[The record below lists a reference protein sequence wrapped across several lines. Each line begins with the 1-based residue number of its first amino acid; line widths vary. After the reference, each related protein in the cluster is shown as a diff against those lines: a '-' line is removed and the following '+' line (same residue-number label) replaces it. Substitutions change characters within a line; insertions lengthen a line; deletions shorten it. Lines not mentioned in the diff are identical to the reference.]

1 VSMSTVFDNVTIRFW
16 HGGGFKTVG
25 NNDMVYKG
33 GVGRNFVVDPDELC
47 YWDLV
52 EFGRKCGH
60 DNVQGMYYLV
70 PGMSLENGLRKIIG
84 DEEVLQMGEIAVKY
98 RAVEAYLLH
107 SEVEPN
113 LSPCE
118 QPIQINRRKKL
129 TPKKG
134 PHTKLGAKLPSVKF
148 VSTELPEIDTNFLDN
163 YEREDN
169 RAESP
174 LKWSELIGSAG
185 ESSEEDDPLYEPE
198 YKKFCEGYEYDDDEE
213 EDDDFEVDDETHTEL
228 EDDFSLFDIDLEVEL
243 SQEVEKT
250 NYIQPESDESDD
262 ELREARDRVKNCNNN
277 ILQVALQLHKEACEG
292 KLGDQPQNNQAQ
304 SSAITTY
311 QGGGTSDYEGSD
323 EDIDRPTRSE
333 EELEGGNQSE
343 KGELVQADT
352 DFTKFRWKVGQ
363 RFANGTEFKDVVSK
377 YAVMQ
382 GRDVRDATWLVKK
395 VVNSHTCH
403 RNMNKNRQLKS
414 SWVARKLLEMFKSRP
429 HWPAKEVVET
439 VRRAYRVIVSR
450 NIAYK
455 VKYHAHKMLHG
466 SMKEHYMKVER
477 YIKALELA
485 SPETVLQLVVAPQP
499 NKSTPVFNRCF
510 TCFEGVKEGWK
521 AGCRRVICVDAAF
534 LKTFLGGQIMTAV
547 SRDPNDQMFPIC
559 WAVVEGENN
568 LSWVWF
574 FTHLQSCLGL
584 GDGSG
589 IAIISDEHQI
599 AKAYNLAD
607 FNDAIDELSEMN
619 AEAALAFRRY
629 YLDQL
634 NVDLV
639 ARSCSCRKWNMVG
652 IPCCHAIACIYFQN
666 KEAEAFVD
674 DCYKVESY
682 AKAYSDS
689 IPPCEGERY
698 WPRVPCN
705 LDPPPIKAGPGRPRK
720 NRGRPRLQ
728 PSTSTPATTATAT
741 PIEEPSQIGSSSTPT
756 TTATATPSSAHHTA
770 SAQPSQLGRGGRLIV
785 GGQGARSTTLARGPT
800 TSGRGSAAAGS
811 KAVAGNTGGQ
821 GRGRGRGKGRGRN
834 QSPIGIGVLFGA
846 DGTPQVPRTRGRPK
860 STTNSSQTSTLDHQ
874 QL

>member
-1 VSMSTVFDNVTIRFW
+1 MSTVFDNVTIRFW
-16 HGGGFKTVG
+16 HGGGFTTVG

-33 GVGRNFVVDPDELC
+33 GVGRNFFVDPDELC
-47 YWDLV
+47 YWDVV

-60 DNVQGMYYLV
+60 DNVLGMYYLV

-98 RAVEAYLLH
+98 RAVEVYLLH

-118 QPIQINRRKKL
+118 QPIQSIVSNPIQTEIGAKNLTQNTENIVENPPSKVNRRKKL

-134 PHTKLGAKLPSVKF
+134 PHTKLVTPPRKSLRLQKDASTSSKEALITPALNINYTSSKYASPTSTYTNSPSLQNLSDPPTLLNPLNPTFIEKENQTAFPSKAPSEIDIPPDLSQKGAKLPSVKF

-163 YEREDN
+163 YEWEDN

-174 LKWSELIGSAG
+174 LKW
-185 ESSEEDDPLYEPE
+185 E

-213 EDDDFEVDDETHTEL
+213 DDDFEVDDETLTEL
-228 EDDFSLFDIDLEVEL
+228 EDDFSLSDIDLEVEP
-243 SQEVEKT
+243 SEEVEQT
-250 NYIQPESDESDD
+250 DYIQPESDESDD

-363 RFANGTEFKDVVSK
+363 RFTNGTEFKDVVTK

-382 GRDVRDATWLVKK
+382 GCPFYLYCSIHSRDATWLVKK

-414 SWVARKLLEMFKSRP
+414 SWVARQLLEMFKSRP

-439 VRRAYRVIVSR
+439 VRRAYRVIVTR
-450 NIAYK
+450 NFAYK

-559 WAVVEGENN
+559 WPVVEGENN

-574 FTHLQSCLGL
+574 FTDLQSCLGL

-589 IAIISDEHQI
+589 IAIISDEHQAILHAVATVLPNAEHRHCARHIFALWHRTYKGDNMKLQFWKI

-607 FNDAIDELSEMN
+607 FNDAIDKLSEMN
-619 AEAALAFRRY
+619 AEAALAFRR
-629 YLDQL
+629 
-634 NVDLV
+634 
-639 ARSCSCRKWNMVG
+639 
-652 IPCCHAIACIYFQN
+652 CHN
-666 KEAEAFVD
+666 
-674 DCYKVESY
+674 
-682 AKAYSDS
+682 
-689 IPPCEGERY
+689 
-698 WPRVPCN
+698 
-705 LDPPPIKAGPGRPRK
+705 
-720 NRGRPRLQ
+720 
-728 PSTSTPATTATAT
+728 
-741 PIEEPSQIGSSSTPT
+741 
-756 TTATATPSSAHHTA
+756 
-770 SAQPSQLGRGGRLIV
+770 
-785 GGQGARSTTLARGPT
+785 
-800 TSGRGSAAAGS
+800 
-811 KAVAGNTGGQ
+811 
-821 GRGRGRGKGRGRN
+821 
-834 QSPIGIGVLFGA
+834 
-846 DGTPQVPRTRGRPK
+846 
-860 STTNSSQTSTLDHQ
+860 
-874 QL
+874 